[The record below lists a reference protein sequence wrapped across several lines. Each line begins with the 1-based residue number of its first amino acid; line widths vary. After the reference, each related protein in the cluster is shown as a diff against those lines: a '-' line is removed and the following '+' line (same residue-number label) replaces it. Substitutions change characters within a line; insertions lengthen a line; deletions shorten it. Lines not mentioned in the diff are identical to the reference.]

1 MNERGLPRF
10 AELHRSDLNPDP
22 MVQFGH
28 WFDEVLRAGLN
39 EPYAMTLATADVDGA
54 PSARTVLLKG
64 HDERGFM
71 FFTNHGSRKGIELAS
86 NPNAALVFYWNQLDR
101 QVCVRGT
108 VTRLS
113 REESEAYWATRP
125 RGSRLGAW
133 ASRQSTVLE
142 SRAALDERVRD
153 LEQRFGDD
161 IPLPDF
167 WGGYLVTPVTIEFWQ
182 GRTDRLHDRFRYTRV
197 PGEGWRLDRLYP

>member
-10 AELHRSDLNPDP
+10 AELHREDLDPDP
-22 MVQFGH
+22 MTQFAL

-39 EPYAMTLATADVDGA
+39 EPYAMTLATADAHGV

-71 FFTNHGSRKGIELAS
+71 FFTNHESRKGTELVA
-86 NPNAALVFYWNQLDR
+86 NPNAALVLYWNPLDR

-113 REESEAYWATRP
+113 QEESEAYWVTRP

-133 ASRQSTVLE
+133 ASQQSRVL
-142 SRAALDERVRD
+142 SDRSVLDERVHD
-153 LEQRFGDD
+153 VDERFKDD
-161 IPLPDF
+161 IPLPEH

-182 GRTDRLHDRFRYTRV
+182 GRTDRLHDRFRYTRTV
-197 PGEGWRLDRLYP
+197 GDGWQLDRLYP